1 MSYENPIDPRIA
13 QVVIDDL
20 EDNNAHTLCDLL
32 RAHYGLKGAPPWDSV
47 AYIAYKAAQEVL
59 DKWRWEKYHGGNDE

>member
-32 RAHYGLKGAPPWDSV
+32 RAQYGLPGGVPQGEAEK
-47 AYIAYKAAQEVL
+47 AYRAAQWVIES
-59 DKWRWEKYHGGNDE
+59 WRIERWKDEKNV